1 MFPKHR
7 KYMHAYTCIHRTI
20 PHKASPSTFVPPLT
34 PRSSGQAL
42 GRDCK
47 SASSKRVKRIR
58 YTDLLDENIL
68 KLPRTH
74 SCFGLIERDDKLD
87 YDLPRKGAVAG
98 HILRHC
104 YSVLDLYLKKWQPM
118 TFKVGYTHCAYFR
131 FYNQKFGYIGCID
144 KFEHMVIVYA
154 ADETISPAFVEAAMI
169 EKFKGNLA
177 HLYAMLLVC
186 VCEVCDMFIYIY
198 IYIICSSLH
207 CVPALYLRHTRLQK

>member
-104 YSVLDLYLKKWQPM
+104 YSVLDLYLKKWTTYDLQGRIHALRILS
-118 TFKVGYTHCAYFR
+118 FLQSEIWLHWVHWQVWAY
-131 FYNQKFGYIGCID
+131 G
-144 KFEHMVIVYA
+144 H
-154 ADETISPAFVEAAMI
+154 
-169 EKFKGNLA
+169 
-177 HLYAMLLVC
+177 C
-186 VCEVCDMFIYIY
+186 VCCWWNNIT
-198 IYIICSSLH
+198 SL
-207 CVPALYLRHTRLQK
+207 RWSRNDWEFQR